1 MAARSDYFTEM
12 VNLHLLSLEK
22 TFYAMDSYLGLNQKD
37 EINMQI
43 DKIKKVVYD
52 LNGKL
57 QKVKINRD
65 RVPFSL
71 TLFISFCFIS
81 HLVE

>member
-1 MAARSDYFTEM
+1 MAVRSDYFTEM
-12 VNLHLLSLEK
+12 INLHLLSLEK

-57 QKVKINRD
+57 QKVKNKPRQRHLFFD
-65 RVPFSL
+65 SFFS
-71 TLFISFCFIS
+71 SFC
-81 HLVE
+81 